1 MLKGHRLDNDKIGYM
16 ARLKYNFTWKKY
28 HFTWKKYHFTWKKY
42 HRWFGLVLSVFMLVF
57 CVSGII
63 LNHREVFS
71 GCEVSRRWLP
81 ASYHIKNFNNG
92 VVKGTVV
99 KNQKTASD
107 STEQS
112 LAVEK
117 NPSIH
122 ANSSESPDSVLAYGC
137 AGVFLTDSRL
147 STWQDFNRGLPASID
162 ERNVRHIVKA
172 KDGSL
177 WCAALRDVYR
187 YDENSHRWKKVELP
201 GNEERIMDV
210 ALGKDSMTVVALTRS
225 YVYKISIFDSC
236 RLQGKPAM
244 AKFHVGP
251 ATVVPPP
258 SEDYEP
264 KTTLFKLVWHLHSGE
279 FFGLPGKLVVDAI
292 ALVLIVL
299 SITGILLF
307 ILPYGIRRVKKLAAK
322 ARMKRLGKQ
331 FAWNMKWHNK
341 IGYVTIVLTLW
352 IAITGMCLRPPL
364 MVPLVLNKLPQAV
377 GEDGNVWQDKL
388 RAIRWDATQGDWLVS
403 TSDGFLRVDEDFSQA
418 PKMLATD
425 ECPKLS
431 PMGVTVFESDG
442 KGGWIVGSFRGIYR
456 WNPVK
461 SAANRTS
468 AVDPLLALSLKD
480 SANHPSSQI
489 LDYFTGKP
497 SVETSMIPI
506 SDNLVCGY
514 SEDFLGGKPL
524 VFDFAK
530 GVEDAKGQ
538 AVDLAKLQENKNLS
552 ANPQNLESNR
562 QHLYDNDESKTS
574 KNEES
579 MSDLIC
585 ETAPMSLWNVAL
597 ELHVGR
603 CYSPFLGPLSD
614 FFVFLSGLLIT
625 LVLLSGYIISRRR
638 RKKAQARL
646 K

>member
-1 MLKGHRLDNDKIGYM
+1 MGIVKIREMMYLCNPKMNVM

-28 HFTWKKYHFTWKKY
+28 H
-42 HRWFGLVLSVFMLVF
+42 RWLGLVLSVFMLVF

-71 GCEVSRRWLP
+71 GCEVSRKWLP

-99 KNQKTASD
+99 KKSAAH
-107 STEQS
+107 S
-112 LAVEK
+112 L
-117 NPSIH
+117 
-122 ANSSESPDSVLAYGC
+122 SSENCDSVLAYGC

-147 STWQDFNRGLPASID
+147 STWQDFNAGLPESID
-162 ERNVRHIVKA
+162 ERNVRHVVKA

-210 ALGKDSMTVVALTRS
+210 ALAKDSMTVVALTRS
-225 YVYKISIFDSC
+225 RVFTIVPFVQYGEIVKI
-236 RLQGKPAM
+236 GKSSSETYRVESKIIPAP
-244 AKFHVGP
+244 KK
-251 ATVVPPP
+251 
-258 SEDYEP
+258 YEP

-307 ILPYGIRRVKKLAAK
+307 ILPYGIRRAKKLAAK

-364 MVPLVLNKLPQAV
+364 MVPLVLSKLPQTV

-388 RAIRWDATQGDWLVS
+388 RAIRWDAVQGDWLVS
-403 TSDGFLRVDEDFSQA
+403 TSEGFLRVDEDFSQA
-418 PKMLATD
+418 PKMLPDD

-431 PMGVTVFESDG
+431 PMGVTVWESDG

-456 WNPVK
+456 WNPV
-461 SAANRTS
+461 NH
-468 AVDPLLALSLKD
+468 SL
-480 SANHPSSQI
+480 NQI

-497 SVETSMIPI
+497 SEETSMIPI
-506 SDNLVCGY
+506 SDNPVCGY

-538 AVDLAKLQENKNLS
+538 AVALC
-552 ANPQNLESNR
+552 
-562 QHLYDNDESKTS
+562 NDEPKTS
-574 KNEES
+574 RNEES

-614 FFVFLSGLLIT
+614 LFVFLSGLLIT
-625 LVLLSGYIISRRR
+625 LVLLSGYIISHRR

-646 K
+646 KLNLML

>member
-1 MLKGHRLDNDKIGYM
+1 M
-16 ARLKYNFTWKKY
+16 ARLKYNFTWKKC
-28 HFTWKKYHFTWKKY
+28 
-42 HRWFGLVLSVFMLVF
+42 HRWLGLVLSVFMLVF

-71 GCEVSRRWLP
+71 GCEVSRKWLP

-99 KNQKTASD
+99 KNSGSLAISEGFSD
-107 STEQS
+107 SI
-112 LAVEK
+112 LV
-117 NPSIH
+117 
-122 ANSSESPDSVLAYGC
+122 YGC
-137 AGVFLTDSRL
+137 AGVFLTDYQL
-147 STWQDFNRGLPASID
+147 STCQDFNAGLPKSID

-187 YDENSHRWKKVELP
+187 YDENARQWKKVELP

-210 ALGKDSMTVVALTRS
+210 ALGKNSIQVVALTRS
-225 YVYKISIFDSC
+225 RIFEITPIASNIDVSESPSSLASSAKGGVSEKSPDIFEKKSGGFSEKVGTFLGKYRVESKII
-236 RLQGKPAM
+236 PAP
-244 AKFHVGP
+244 KK
-251 ATVVPPP
+251 
-258 SEDYEP
+258 YEP

-299 SITGILLF
+299 SITGIIRF
-307 ILPYGIRRVKKLAAK
+307 ILPYGIRRAKKVKSEERRVKNSLAAK
-322 ARMKRLGKQ
+322 NRMKRLGKL

-364 MVPLVLNKLPQAV
+364 MVPLVLSKLPQAV

-388 RAIRWDATQGDWLVS
+388 RAIRWDAVQGDWLVS
-403 TSDGFLRVDEDFSQA
+403 TSEGFLRVDEDFSQA
-418 PKMLATD
+418 PKMLPDD

-431 PMGVTVFESDG
+431 PMGVTVWESDG

-456 WNPVK
+456 WNPV
-461 SAANRTS
+461 
-468 AVDPLLALSLKD
+468 
-480 SANHPSSQI
+480 NHKSQI
-489 LDYFTGKP
+489 LDYFTNEP
-497 SVETSMIPI
+497 CVETSMIPI
-506 SDNLVCGY
+506 SDNLICGY
-514 SEDFLGGKPL
+514 SEDLFDREPM

-538 AVDLAKLQENKNLS
+538 VINIL
-552 ANPQNLESNR
+552 
-562 QHLYDNDESKTS
+562 DEKDA
-574 KNEES
+574 

-614 FFVFLSGLLIT
+614 LFVFLSGLLIT
-625 LVLLSGYIISRRR
+625 LVLLSGYIISHRR

>member
-1 MLKGHRLDNDKIGYM
+1 M

-28 HFTWKKYHFTWKKY
+28 H
-42 HRWFGLVLSVFMLVF
+42 RWLGLVLSVFMLVF

-71 GCEVSRRWLP
+71 GCEVSRKWLP
-81 ASYHIKNFNNG
+81 ASYYIKNFNNG
-92 VVKGTVV
+92 VVKGTVM
-99 KNQKTASD
+99 KKSAAH
-107 STEQS
+107 S
-112 LAVEK
+112 L
-117 NPSIH
+117 
-122 ANSSESPDSVLAYGC
+122 SSENCDSVLAYGC

-147 STWQDFNRGLPASID
+147 STWQDFNAGLPESID
-162 ERNVRHIVKA
+162 ERNVRHVVKA

-210 ALGKDSMTVVALTRS
+210 ALAKDSMTVVALTRS
-225 YVYKISIFDSC
+225 RVFTIVPFVQYGEIVKI
-236 RLQGKPAM
+236 GKSSSETYRVESKIIPAP
-244 AKFHVGP
+244 KK
-251 ATVVPPP
+251 
-258 SEDYEP
+258 YEP

-307 ILPYGIRRVKKLAAK
+307 ILPYGIRRAKKLAAK

-364 MVPLVLNKLPQAV
+364 MVPLVLSKLPQAV

-388 RAIRWDATQGDWLVS
+388 RAIRWDAVQGDWLVS
-403 TSDGFLRVDEDFSQA
+403 TSEGFLRVDEDFSQA
-418 PKMLATD
+418 PKMLPDD

-431 PMGVTVFESDG
+431 PMGVTVWESDG

-456 WNPVK
+456 WNPV
-461 SAANRTS
+461 NH
-468 AVDPLLALSLKD
+468 SL
-480 SANHPSSQI
+480 NQI

-497 SVETSMIPI
+497 SEETSMIPI

-538 AVDLAKLQENKNLS
+538 AVALC
-552 ANPQNLESNR
+552 
-562 QHLYDNDESKTS
+562 NDEPKKSR
-574 KNEES
+574 NEES

-614 FFVFLSGLLIT
+614 LFVFLSGLLIT
-625 LVLLSGYIISRRR
+625 LVFLSGYIISHRR
-638 RKKAQARL
+638 RKKTQARL

>member
-1 MLKGHRLDNDKIGYM
+1 MGIVKIREMMYLCNPKMNVM

-28 HFTWKKYHFTWKKY
+28 H
-42 HRWFGLVLSVFMLVF
+42 RWLGLVLSVFMLVF

-71 GCEVSRRWLP
+71 GCEVSRKWLP

-92 VVKGTVV
+92 VVKGTVA
-99 KNQKTASD
+99 KKSAAH
-107 STEQS
+107 S
-112 LAVEK
+112 L
-117 NPSIH
+117 
-122 ANSSESPDSVLAYGC
+122 SSENCDSVLAYGC

-147 STWQDFNRGLPASID
+147 STWQDFNAGLPESID
-162 ERNVRHIVKA
+162 ERNVRHVVKA

-210 ALGKDSMTVVALTRS
+210 ALAKDSMTVVALTRS
-225 YVYKISIFDSC
+225 RVFTIVPFVQYGEIGKI
-236 RLQGKPAM
+236 GKSSSETYRVESKIIPAP
-244 AKFHVGP
+244 KK
-251 ATVVPPP
+251 
-258 SEDYEP
+258 YEP

-307 ILPYGIRRVKKLAAK
+307 ILPYGIRRAKKLAAK

-364 MVPLVLNKLPQAV
+364 MVPLVLSKLPQTV
-377 GEDGNVWQDKL
+377 GEDGNVWQGKL
-388 RAIRWDATQGDWLVS
+388 RAIRWDAVQGDWLVS
-403 TSDGFLRVDEDFSQA
+403 TSEGFLRVDEDFSQA
-418 PKMLATD
+418 PKMLPDD

-431 PMGVTVFESDG
+431 PMGVTVWESDG

-456 WNPVK
+456 WNPV
-461 SAANRTS
+461 NH
-468 AVDPLLALSLKD
+468 SL
-480 SANHPSSQI
+480 NQI

-497 SVETSMIPI
+497 SEETSMIPI

-538 AVDLAKLQENKNLS
+538 AVALC
-552 ANPQNLESNR
+552 
-562 QHLYDNDESKTS
+562 NDEPKTS
-574 KNEES
+574 RNEES

-614 FFVFLSGLLIT
+614 LFVFLSGLLIT
-625 LVLLSGYIISRRR
+625 LVLLSGYIISHRR

>member
-1 MLKGHRLDNDKIGYM
+1 M

-28 HFTWKKYHFTWKKY
+28 H
-42 HRWFGLVLSVFMLVF
+42 RWLGLVLSVFMLVF

-71 GCEVSRRWLP
+71 GCEVSRKWLP

-99 KNQKTASD
+99 KKSAVH
-107 STEQS
+107 S
-112 LAVEK
+112 L
-117 NPSIH
+117 
-122 ANSSESPDSVLAYGC
+122 SSENCDSVLAYGC

-147 STWQDFNRGLPASID
+147 STWQDFNAGLPESID
-162 ERNVRHIVKA
+162 ERNVRHVVKA

-210 ALGKDSMTVVALTRS
+210 ALAKDSMTVVALTRS
-225 YVYKISIFDSC
+225 RVFTIVPFVQYGEIVKI
-236 RLQGKPAM
+236 GKSSSETYRVESKIIPAP
-244 AKFHVGP
+244 KK
-251 ATVVPPP
+251 
-258 SEDYEP
+258 YEP

-307 ILPYGIRRVKKLAAK
+307 ILPYGIRRAKKLAAK

-364 MVPLVLNKLPQAV
+364 MVPLVLSKLPQAV

-388 RAIRWDATQGDWLVS
+388 RAIRWDAVQGDWLVS
-403 TSDGFLRVDEDFSQA
+403 TSEGFLRVDEDFSQA
-418 PKMLATD
+418 PKMLPDD

-431 PMGVTVFESDG
+431 PMGVTVWESDG

-456 WNPVK
+456 WNPV
-461 SAANRTS
+461 NH
-468 AVDPLLALSLKD
+468 SL
-480 SANHPSSQI
+480 NQI

-497 SVETSMIPI
+497 SEETSMIPI

-538 AVDLAKLQENKNLS
+538 AVALC
-552 ANPQNLESNR
+552 
-562 QHLYDNDESKTS
+562 NDEPKKSR
-574 KNEES
+574 NEES

-614 FFVFLSGLLIT
+614 LFVFLSGLLIT
-625 LVLLSGYIISRRR
+625 LVLLSGYIISHRR
-638 RKKAQARL
+638 RKKAQTRL

>member
-1 MLKGHRLDNDKIGYM
+1 MMYLCNPKMNVM

-28 HFTWKKYHFTWKKY
+28 H
-42 HRWFGLVLSVFMLVF
+42 RWLGLVLSVFMLVF

-71 GCEVSRRWLP
+71 GCEVSRKWLP
-81 ASYHIKNFNNG
+81 ASYYIKNFNNG

-99 KNQKTASD
+99 KKSAAH
-107 STEQS
+107 S
-112 LAVEK
+112 L
-117 NPSIH
+117 
-122 ANSSESPDSVLAYGC
+122 SSENCDSVLAYGC

-147 STWQDFNRGLPASID
+147 STWQDFNAGLPESID
-162 ERNVRHIVKA
+162 ERNVRHVVKA
-172 KDGSL
+172 KNGSL

-210 ALGKDSMTVVALTRS
+210 ALAKDSMTVVALTRS
-225 YVYKISIFDSC
+225 RVFTIVPFVQYGEIVKI
-236 RLQGKPAM
+236 GKSSSETYRVESKIIPAP
-244 AKFHVGP
+244 KK
-251 ATVVPPP
+251 
-258 SEDYEP
+258 YEP

-307 ILPYGIRRVKKLAAK
+307 ILPYGIRRAKKLAAK

-352 IAITGMCLRPPL
+352 IAITSMCLRPPL
-364 MVPLVLNKLPQAV
+364 MVPLVLSKLPQAV

-388 RAIRWDATQGDWLVS
+388 RAIRWDAVQGDWLVS
-403 TSDGFLRVDEDFSQA
+403 TSEGFLRVDEDFSQA
-418 PKMLATD
+418 PKMLPDD

-431 PMGVTVFESDG
+431 PMGVTVWESDG

-456 WNPVK
+456 WNPV
-461 SAANRTS
+461 NH
-468 AVDPLLALSLKD
+468 SL
-480 SANHPSSQI
+480 NQI

-497 SVETSMIPI
+497 SEETSMIPI

-538 AVDLAKLQENKNLS
+538 AVALC
-552 ANPQNLESNR
+552 
-562 QHLYDNDESKTS
+562 NDEPKKSR
-574 KNEES
+574 NEES

-614 FFVFLSGLLIT
+614 LFVFLSGLLIT
-625 LVLLSGYIISRRR
+625 LVFLSGYIISHRR

>member
-1 MLKGHRLDNDKIGYM
+1 MGIVKIREMMYLCNPKMNVM

-28 HFTWKKYHFTWKKY
+28 H
-42 HRWFGLVLSVFMLVF
+42 RWLGLVLSVFMLVF

-71 GCEVSRRWLP
+71 GCEVSRKWLP
-81 ASYHIKNFNNG
+81 ASYHVKNFNNG

-117 NPSIH
+117 NPSVH
-122 ANSSESPDSVLAYGC
+122 ANSSESPDSVLVYGC

-147 STWQDFNRGLPASID
+147 STWQDFNAGLPESID
-162 ERNVRHIVKA
+162 ERNVRHVVKA

-210 ALGKDSMTVVALTRS
+210 ALAKDSMTVVALTRS
-225 YVYKISIFDSC
+225 RVFTIVPFVQYGEIVKI
-236 RLQGKPAM
+236 GKSSSETYRVESKIIPAP
-244 AKFHVGP
+244 KK
-251 ATVVPPP
+251 
-258 SEDYEP
+258 YEP

-307 ILPYGIRRVKKLAAK
+307 ILPYGIRRAKKLAAK

-364 MVPLVLNKLPQAV
+364 MVPLVLSKLPQAV
-377 GEDGNVWQDKL
+377 GEGGNVWQDKL
-388 RAIRWDATQGDWLVS
+388 RAIRWDAVQGDWLVS
-403 TSDGFLRVDEDFSQA
+403 TSEGFLRVDEDFSQA
-418 PKMLATD
+418 PKMLPDD

-431 PMGVTVFESDG
+431 PMGVTVWESDG

-456 WNPVK
+456 WNPV
-461 SAANRTS
+461 NH
-468 AVDPLLALSLKD
+468 SL
-480 SANHPSSQI
+480 NQI

-497 SVETSMIPI
+497 SEETSMIPI

-538 AVDLAKLQENKNLS
+538 AVALC
-552 ANPQNLESNR
+552 
-562 QHLYDNDESKTS
+562 NDEPKKSR
-574 KNEES
+574 NEES

-614 FFVFLSGLLIT
+614 LFVFLSGLLIT
-625 LVLLSGYIISRRR
+625 LVLLSGYIISHRR

-646 K
+646 R

>member
-1 MLKGHRLDNDKIGYM
+1 MGIVKIREMMYLCNPKMNVM
-16 ARLKYNFTWKKY
+16 ARLKYN
-28 HFTWKKYHFTWKKY
+28 FTWKKY

-71 GCEVSRRWLP
+71 GCEVSRKWLP

-99 KNQKTASD
+99 KKSAAH
-107 STEQS
+107 S
-112 LAVEK
+112 L
-117 NPSIH
+117 
-122 ANSSESPDSVLAYGC
+122 SSENCDSVLAYGC

-147 STWQDFNRGLPASID
+147 STWQDFNAGLPESID
-162 ERNVRHIVKA
+162 ERNVRHVVKA

-177 WCAALRDVYR
+177 WCAALPDVYR

-210 ALGKDSMTVVALTRS
+210 ALAKDSMTVVALTRS
-225 YVYKISIFDSC
+225 RVFTIVPFVQYGEIVKI
-236 RLQGKPAM
+236 GKSSSETYRVESKIIPAP
-244 AKFHVGP
+244 KK
-251 ATVVPPP
+251 
-258 SEDYEP
+258 YEP

-307 ILPYGIRRVKKLAAK
+307 ILPYGIRRAKKLAAK

-364 MVPLVLNKLPQAV
+364 MVPLVLSKLPQAV

-388 RAIRWDATQGDWLVS
+388 RAIRWDAVQGDWLVS
-403 TSDGFLRVDEDFSQA
+403 TSEGFLRVDEDFSQA
-418 PKMLATD
+418 PKMLPDD

-431 PMGVTVFESDG
+431 PMGVTVWESDG

-456 WNPVK
+456 WKPV
-461 SAANRTS
+461 NH
-468 AVDPLLALSLKD
+468 SL
-480 SANHPSSQI
+480 NQI

-497 SVETSMIPI
+497 SEETSMIPI

-538 AVDLAKLQENKNLS
+538 AVALC
-552 ANPQNLESNR
+552 
-562 QHLYDNDESKTS
+562 NDEPKTS
-574 KNEES
+574 RNEES

-614 FFVFLSGLLIT
+614 LFVFLSGLLIT
-625 LVLLSGYIISRRR
+625 LVLLSGYIISHRR

>member
-1 MLKGHRLDNDKIGYM
+1 M
-16 ARLKYNFTWKKY
+16 ARLKYY
-28 HFTWKKYHFTWKKY
+28 FTWKKY
-42 HRWFGLVLSVFMLVF
+42 HRWLGLVLSVFMLVF

-71 GCEVSRRWLP
+71 GCEVSRKWLP

-99 KNQKTASD
+99 KKSAAH
-107 STEQS
+107 S
-112 LAVEK
+112 L
-117 NPSIH
+117 
-122 ANSSESPDSVLAYGC
+122 SSENCDSVLAYGC

-147 STWQDFNRGLPASID
+147 STWQDFNAGLPESID
-162 ERNVRHIVKA
+162 ERNVRHLVQA
-172 KDGSL
+172 RDGSL

-187 YDENSHRWKKVELP
+187 YDENARQWKKVELP

-210 ALGKDSMTVVALTRS
+210 ALGKNSIQVVALTRS
-225 YVYKISIFDSC
+225 RIFEITPIASNIDVSESPSSLVSSAKGGVSEKSPDIFEKKSGGFSEKVGTLLGKYRVEAKII
-236 RLQGKPAM
+236 PAP
-244 AKFHVGP
+244 KN
-251 ATVVPPP
+251 
-258 SEDYEP
+258 YEP

-299 SITGILLF
+299 SITGIIRF
-307 ILPYGIRRVKKLAAK
+307 ILPYGIRRAKKVKSEERRVKNSLAAK
-322 ARMKRLGKQ
+322 NRMKRLGKL

-364 MVPLVLNKLPQAV
+364 MVPLVLSKLPQAV

-388 RAIRWDATQGDWLVS
+388 RAICWDAVQDDWLVS
-403 TSDGFLRVDEDFSQA
+403 TSEGFLRVDEDFSQA
-418 PKMLATD
+418 PKMLPDD

-431 PMGVTVFESDG
+431 PMGVTVWESDG

-456 WNPVK
+456 WNPV
-461 SAANRTS
+461 NH
-468 AVDPLLALSLKD
+468 SL
-480 SANHPSSQI
+480 NQI

-497 SVETSMIPI
+497 SEETSMIPI

-538 AVDLAKLQENKNLS
+538 AVALC
-552 ANPQNLESNR
+552 
-562 QHLYDNDESKTS
+562 NDEPKTS
-574 KNEES
+574 RNEES

-614 FFVFLSGLLIT
+614 LFVFLSGLLIT
-625 LVLLSGYIISRRR
+625 LVLLSGYIISHRR

>member
-1 MLKGHRLDNDKIGYM
+1 M
-16 ARLKYNFTWKKY
+16 ARLKYNFTWKKC
-28 HFTWKKYHFTWKKY
+28 

-63 LNHREVFS
+63 LNHREAFS
-71 GCEVSRRWLP
+71 GSEVSRKWLP

-117 NPSIH
+117 NPSVH
-122 ANSSESPDSVLAYGC
+122 ANSSESPDSVLVYGC
-137 AGVFLTDSRL
+137 AGVFLTDSQL

-162 ERNVRHIVKA
+162 ERNVRHVVKA

-210 ALGKDSMTVVALTRS
+210 ALGKDSMVVVALTRS
-225 YVYKISIFDSC
+225 RVFTIVPFVQYGEIVKI
-236 RLQGKPAM
+236 GKSSSETYRVESKIIPAP
-244 AKFHVGP
+244 KK
-251 ATVVPPP
+251 
-258 SEDYEP
+258 YEP

-299 SITGILLF
+299 SITGIILF
-307 ILPYGIRRVKKLAAK
+307 ILPYGIRRAKKLAAK

-331 FAWNMKWHNK
+331 FAWNMKWHDK

-364 MVPLVLNKLPQAV
+364 MVPLVLSKLPQAV

-388 RAIRWDATQGDWLVS
+388 RAIRWDAVQGDWLVS
-403 TSDGFLRVDEDFSQA
+403 TSEGFLRVDEAFSQA
-418 PKMLATD
+418 PKMLLDD

-431 PMGVTVFESDG
+431 PMGVTVWESDG

-456 WNPVK
+456 WKPV
-461 SAANRTS
+461 
-468 AVDPLLALSLKD
+468 
-480 SANHPSSQI
+480 NHSSNQI

-497 SVETSMIPI
+497 SEETSMIPI

-538 AVDLAKLQENKNLS
+538 AVALC
-552 ANPQNLESNR
+552 
-562 QHLYDNDESKTS
+562 NDEPKKSR
-574 KNEES
+574 NEES

-614 FFVFLSGLLIT
+614 LFVFLSGLLIT
-625 LVLLSGYIISRRR
+625 LVLLSGYIISHRR

>member
-1 MLKGHRLDNDKIGYM
+1 MGIVKIREMMYLCNPKMNVM

-28 HFTWKKYHFTWKKY
+28 H
-42 HRWFGLVLSVFMLVF
+42 RWLGLVLSVFMLVF

-71 GCEVSRRWLP
+71 GCEMSRKWLP
-81 ASYHIKNFNNG
+81 ASYYIKNFNNG

-99 KNQKTASD
+99 KKSAAH
-107 STEQS
+107 S
-112 LAVEK
+112 L
-117 NPSIH
+117 
-122 ANSSESPDSVLAYGC
+122 SSENCDSVLAYGC
-137 AGVFLTDSRL
+137 AGIFLTDSRL
-147 STWQDFNRGLPASID
+147 STWQDFNAGLPESID
-162 ERNVRHIVKA
+162 ERNVRHVVKA

-210 ALGKDSMTVVALTRS
+210 ALAKDSMTVVALTRS
-225 YVYKISIFDSC
+225 RVFTIVPFVQYGEIVKI
-236 RLQGKPAM
+236 GKSSSETYRVESKIIPAP
-244 AKFHVGP
+244 KK
-251 ATVVPPP
+251 
-258 SEDYEP
+258 YEP

-299 SITGILLF
+299 SITGFLLF
-307 ILPYGIRRVKKLAAK
+307 ILPYGIRRAKKLAAK

-364 MVPLVLNKLPQAV
+364 MVPLVLSKLPQAV

-388 RAIRWDATQGDWLVS
+388 RAIRWDAVQGDWLVS
-403 TSDGFLRVDEDFSQA
+403 TSEGFLRVDEDFSQA
-418 PKMLATD
+418 PKMLPDD

-431 PMGVTVFESDG
+431 PMGVTVWESDG

-456 WNPVK
+456 WNPV
-461 SAANRTS
+461 NH
-468 AVDPLLALSLKD
+468 SL
-480 SANHPSSQI
+480 NQI

-497 SVETSMIPI
+497 SEETSMIPI

-538 AVDLAKLQENKNLS
+538 AVALC
-552 ANPQNLESNR
+552 
-562 QHLYDNDESKTS
+562 NDEPKKSR
-574 KNEES
+574 NEES

-614 FFVFLSGLLIT
+614 LFVFLSGLLIT
-625 LVLLSGYIISRRR
+625 LVLLSGYIISHRR

>member
-1 MLKGHRLDNDKIGYM
+1 MGIVKIREMMYLCSPKMNVM
-16 ARLKYNFTWKKY
+16 ARLKYN
-28 HFTWKKYHFTWKKY
+28 FTWKKY

-71 GCEVSRRWLP
+71 GCEVSRKWLP

-99 KNQKTASD
+99 KKSAAH
-107 STEQS
+107 S
-112 LAVEK
+112 L
-117 NPSIH
+117 
-122 ANSSESPDSVLAYGC
+122 SSENCDSVLAYGC

-147 STWQDFNRGLPASID
+147 STWQDFNAGLPESID
-162 ERNVRHIVKA
+162 ERNVRHVVKA

-210 ALGKDSMTVVALTRS
+210 ALAKDSMTVVALTRS
-225 YVYKISIFDSC
+225 RLFTIVPFVQYGEIVKI
-236 RLQGKPAM
+236 GKSSSETYRVESKIIPAP
-244 AKFHVGP
+244 KK
-251 ATVVPPP
+251 
-258 SEDYEP
+258 YEP

-307 ILPYGIRRVKKLAAK
+307 ILPYGIRRAKKLAAK

-364 MVPLVLNKLPQAV
+364 MVPLVLSKLPQAV

-388 RAIRWDATQGDWLVS
+388 RAIRWDAVQGDWLVS
-403 TSDGFLRVDEDFSQA
+403 TSEGFLRVDEDFSQA
-418 PKMLATD
+418 PKMLPDD

-431 PMGVTVFESDG
+431 PMGVTVWESDG

-456 WNPVK
+456 WNPV
-461 SAANRTS
+461 
-468 AVDPLLALSLKD
+468 
-480 SANHPSSQI
+480 NHKSQI
-489 LDYFTGKP
+489 LDYFTNEP
-497 SVETSMIPI
+497 CVETSMIPI
-506 SDNLVCGY
+506 SDNLICGY
-514 SEDFLGGKPL
+514 SEDLFDREPM

-538 AVDLAKLQENKNLS
+538 VINIL
-552 ANPQNLESNR
+552 
-562 QHLYDNDESKTS
+562 DEKDA
-574 KNEES
+574 

-614 FFVFLSGLLIT
+614 LFVFLSGLLIT
-625 LVLLSGYIISRRR
+625 LVLLSGYIISHRR

>member
-1 MLKGHRLDNDKIGYM
+1 MMYLCNPKMNVM

-28 HFTWKKYHFTWKKY
+28 H
-42 HRWFGLVLSVFMLVF
+42 RWLGLVLSVFMLVF

-71 GCEVSRRWLP
+71 GCEVSRKWLP
-81 ASYHIKNFNNG
+81 ASYYIKNFNNG

-99 KNQKTASD
+99 KKSAAH
-107 STEQS
+107 S
-112 LAVEK
+112 L
-117 NPSIH
+117 
-122 ANSSESPDSVLAYGC
+122 SSENCDSVLAYGC

-147 STWQDFNRGLPASID
+147 STWQDFNAGLPESID
-162 ERNVRHIVKA
+162 ERNVRHVVKA

-187 YDENSHRWKKVELP
+187 YDENSHRWKKVEMP

-210 ALGKDSMTVVALTRS
+210 ALAKDSMTVVALTRS
-225 YVYKISIFDSC
+225 RVFTIVPFVQYGEIVKI
-236 RLQGKPAM
+236 GKSSSETYRVESKIIPAP
-244 AKFHVGP
+244 KK
-251 ATVVPPP
+251 
-258 SEDYEP
+258 YEP

-307 ILPYGIRRVKKLAAK
+307 ILPYGIRRAKKLAAK

-364 MVPLVLNKLPQAV
+364 MVPLVLSKLPQAV

-388 RAIRWDATQGDWLVS
+388 RAIRWDAVQGDWLVS
-403 TSDGFLRVDEDFSQA
+403 TSEGFLRVDEDFSQA
-418 PKMLATD
+418 PKMLPDD

-431 PMGVTVFESDG
+431 PMGVTVWESDG

-456 WNPVK
+456 WNPV
-461 SAANRTS
+461 NH
-468 AVDPLLALSLKD
+468 SL
-480 SANHPSSQI
+480 NQI

-497 SVETSMIPI
+497 SEETSMIPI

-538 AVDLAKLQENKNLS
+538 AVALC
-552 ANPQNLESNR
+552 
-562 QHLYDNDESKTS
+562 NDEPKTS
-574 KNEES
+574 RNEES

-614 FFVFLSGLLIT
+614 LFVFLSGLLIT
-625 LVLLSGYIISRRR
+625 LVFLSGYIISHRR

>member
-1 MLKGHRLDNDKIGYM
+1 MGIVKIREMMYLCNPKMNVM

-28 HFTWKKYHFTWKKY
+28 H
-42 HRWFGLVLSVFMLVF
+42 RWLGLVLSVFMLVF

-63 LNHREVFS
+63 LNHREAFS
-71 GCEVSRRWLP
+71 GCEVSRKWLP

-99 KNQKTASD
+99 KKSAAH
-107 STEQS
+107 S
-112 LAVEK
+112 L
-117 NPSIH
+117 
-122 ANSSESPDSVLAYGC
+122 SSENCDSVLAYGC

-147 STWQDFNRGLPASID
+147 STWQNFNAGLPESID
-162 ERNVRHIVKA
+162 ERNVRHVVKA

-201 GNEERIMDV
+201 GNEKRIMDV
-210 ALGKDSMTVVALTRS
+210 ALAKDSMTVVALTRS
-225 YVYKISIFDSC
+225 RLFTIVPFVQYGEIVKI
-236 RLQGKPAM
+236 GKSSSETYRVESKIIPAP
-244 AKFHVGP
+244 KK
-251 ATVVPPP
+251 
-258 SEDYEP
+258 YEP

-307 ILPYGIRRVKKLAAK
+307 ILPYGIRRAKKLAAK

-364 MVPLVLNKLPQAV
+364 MVPLVLSKLPQAV

-388 RAIRWDATQGDWLVS
+388 RAIRWDAVQGDWLVS
-403 TSDGFLRVDEDFSQA
+403 TSEGFLRVDEDFSQA
-418 PKMLATD
+418 PKMLPDD

-431 PMGVTVFESDG
+431 PMGVTVWESDG

-456 WNPVK
+456 WNPV
-461 SAANRTS
+461 NH
-468 AVDPLLALSLKD
+468 SL
-480 SANHPSSQI
+480 NQI

-497 SVETSMIPI
+497 SEETSMIPI

-538 AVDLAKLQENKNLS
+538 AVALC
-552 ANPQNLESNR
+552 
-562 QHLYDNDESKTS
+562 NDEPKKSR
-574 KNEES
+574 NEES

-614 FFVFLSGLLIT
+614 LFVFLSGLLIT
-625 LVLLSGYIISRRR
+625 LVLLSGYIISHRR

>member
-1 MLKGHRLDNDKIGYM
+1 MGIVKIREMMYLCNPKMNVM

-28 HFTWKKYHFTWKKY
+28 H
-42 HRWFGLVLSVFMLVF
+42 RWLGLVLSVFMLVF

-71 GCEVSRRWLP
+71 GCEVSRKWLP

-99 KNQKTASD
+99 KKSAAH
-107 STEQS
+107 S
-112 LAVEK
+112 L
-117 NPSIH
+117 
-122 ANSSESPDSVLAYGC
+122 SSENCDSVLAYGC

-147 STWQDFNRGLPASID
+147 STWQDFNAGLPESID
-162 ERNVRHIVKA
+162 ERNVRHVVKA

-210 ALGKDSMTVVALTRS
+210 ALAKDGMTVVALTRS
-225 YVYKISIFDSC
+225 RVFTIVPFVQYGEIVKI
-236 RLQGKPAM
+236 GKSSSETYRVESRIIPAP
-244 AKFHVGP
+244 KK
-251 ATVVPPP
+251 
-258 SEDYEP
+258 YEP

-307 ILPYGIRRVKKLAAK
+307 ILPYGIRRAKKLAAK

-364 MVPLVLNKLPQAV
+364 MVPLVLSKLPQAV

-388 RAIRWDATQGDWLVS
+388 RAIRWDAVQGDWLVS
-403 TSDGFLRVDEDFSQA
+403 TSEGFLRVDEDFSQA
-418 PKMLATD
+418 PKMLPDD

-431 PMGVTVFESDG
+431 PMGVTVWESDG

-456 WNPVK
+456 WNPV
-461 SAANRTS
+461 NH
-468 AVDPLLALSLKD
+468 SL
-480 SANHPSSQI
+480 NQI

-497 SVETSMIPI
+497 SEETSMIPI

-538 AVDLAKLQENKNLS
+538 AVALC
-552 ANPQNLESNR
+552 
-562 QHLYDNDESKTS
+562 NDEPKTS
-574 KNEES
+574 RNEES

-614 FFVFLSGLLIT
+614 LFVFLSGLLIT
-625 LVLLSGYIISRRR
+625 LVLLSGYIISHRR

>member
-1 MLKGHRLDNDKIGYM
+1 M

-28 HFTWKKYHFTWKKY
+28 H
-42 HRWFGLVLSVFMLVF
+42 RWLGLVLSVFMLVF

-71 GCEVSRRWLP
+71 GCEVSRKWLP
-81 ASYHIKNFNNG
+81 ASYYIKNFNNG

-99 KNQKTASD
+99 KKSAAH
-107 STEQS
+107 S
-112 LAVEK
+112 L
-117 NPSIH
+117 
-122 ANSSESPDSVLAYGC
+122 SSENCDSVLAYGC

-147 STWQDFNRGLPASID
+147 STWQDFNAGLPESID
-162 ERNVRHIVKA
+162 ERNVRHVVKA
-172 KDGSL
+172 KNGSL

-210 ALGKDSMTVVALTRS
+210 ALAKDSMTVVALTRS
-225 YVYKISIFDSC
+225 RVFTIVPFVQYGEIVKI
-236 RLQGKPAM
+236 GKSSSETYRVESKIIPAP
-244 AKFHVGP
+244 KK
-251 ATVVPPP
+251 
-258 SEDYEP
+258 YEP

-307 ILPYGIRRVKKLAAK
+307 ILPYGIRRAKKLAAK

-364 MVPLVLNKLPQAV
+364 MVPLVLSKLPQTV

-388 RAIRWDATQGDWLVS
+388 RAIRWDAVQGDWLVS
-403 TSDGFLRVDEDFSQA
+403 TSEGFLRVDEDFSQA
-418 PKMLATD
+418 PKMLPDD

-431 PMGVTVFESDG
+431 PMGVTVWESDG

-456 WNPVK
+456 WNPV
-461 SAANRTS
+461 NH
-468 AVDPLLALSLKD
+468 SL
-480 SANHPSSQI
+480 NQI

-497 SVETSMIPI
+497 SEETSMIPI

-538 AVDLAKLQENKNLS
+538 AVALC
-552 ANPQNLESNR
+552 
-562 QHLYDNDESKTS
+562 NDEPKTS
-574 KNEES
+574 RNEES

-614 FFVFLSGLLIT
+614 LFVFLSGLLIT
-625 LVLLSGYIISRRR
+625 LVLLSGYIISHRR

>member
-1 MLKGHRLDNDKIGYM
+1 M
-16 ARLKYNFTWKKY
+16 ARLKYN
-28 HFTWKKYHFTWKKY
+28 FTWKKY

-63 LNHREVFS
+63 LNHREAFS
-71 GCEVSRRWLP
+71 GCEVSRKWLP

-99 KNQKTASD
+99 KKSGSLAISEGFSD
-107 STEQS
+107 SI
-112 LAVEK
+112 LV
-117 NPSIH
+117 
-122 ANSSESPDSVLAYGC
+122 YGC
-137 AGVFLTDSRL
+137 AGVFLTDYQL
-147 STWQDFNRGLPASID
+147 STWQDFNAGLPKSID
-162 ERNVRHIVKA
+162 ERNVRHLVQA
-172 KDGSL
+172 RDGSL

-187 YDENSHRWKKVELP
+187 YDENSQGWKKVELP

-210 ALGKDSMTVVALTRS
+210 ALGKDSMVVVALTRS
-225 YVYKISIFDSC
+225 RVFTMIPFVQYGEIGKI
-236 RLQGKPAM
+236 GKSSSETYRVESKIIPAP
-244 AKFHVGP
+244 KK
-251 ATVVPPP
+251 
-258 SEDYEP
+258 YES

-299 SITGILLF
+299 SITGILLL
-307 ILPYGIRRVKKLAAK
+307 ILPYGIRRAKKLAAK

-364 MVPLVLNKLPQAV
+364 MVPLVLSKLPQAV

-388 RAIRWDATQGDWLVS
+388 RAIRWDAVQGDWLVS
-403 TSDGFLRVDEDFSQA
+403 TSEGFLRVDEDFSQA
-418 PKMLATD
+418 PKMLPDD

-431 PMGVTVFESDG
+431 PMGVTVWESDG

-456 WNPVK
+456 WNPV
-461 SAANRTS
+461 NH
-468 AVDPLLALSLKD
+468 SL
-480 SANHPSSQI
+480 NQI

-497 SVETSMIPI
+497 SEETSMIPI

-530 GVEDAKGQ
+530 GVKDAKGQ
-538 AVDLAKLQENKNLS
+538 AVALC
-552 ANPQNLESNR
+552 
-562 QHLYDNDESKTS
+562 NDEPKTS
-574 KNEES
+574 RNEES

-614 FFVFLSGLLIT
+614 LFVFLSGLLIT
-625 LVLLSGYIISRRR
+625 LVLLSGYIISHRR
-638 RKKAQARL
+638 RKKAQVRL

>member
-1 MLKGHRLDNDKIGYM
+1 M
-16 ARLKYNFTWKKY
+16 ARLKYN
-28 HFTWKKYHFTWKKY
+28 FTWKKY
-42 HRWFGLVLSVFMLVF
+42 HRWFGLVLSVFMSVF

-63 LNHREVFS
+63 LNHREAFS
-71 GCEVSRRWLP
+71 GCEVSRKWLP

-99 KNQKTASD
+99 KNSGSLAISEGFSD
-107 STEQS
+107 SI
-112 LAVEK
+112 LV
-117 NPSIH
+117 
-122 ANSSESPDSVLAYGC
+122 YGC
-137 AGVFLTDSRL
+137 AGVFLTDYQL
-147 STWQDFNRGLPASID
+147 STWQDFNAGLPKSID
-162 ERNVRHIVKA
+162 ERNVRHLVQA
-172 KDGSL
+172 RDGSL

-187 YDENSHRWKKVELP
+187 YDENAQQWKKVELP

-210 ALGKDSMTVVALTRS
+210 ALAKDSMTVVALTRS
-225 YVYKISIFDSC
+225 RVFTIVPFVQYGEIVKI
-236 RLQGKPAM
+236 GKSSSETYRVESRIIPAP
-244 AKFHVGP
+244 KK
-251 ATVVPPP
+251 
-258 SEDYEP
+258 YEP

-307 ILPYGIRRVKKLAAK
+307 ILPYGIRRAKKLAAK

-364 MVPLVLNKLPQAV
+364 MVPLVLSKLPQAV

-388 RAIRWDATQGDWLVS
+388 RAIRWDAVQGDWLVS
-403 TSDGFLRVDEDFSQA
+403 TSEGFLRVDEDFSQA
-418 PKMLATD
+418 PKMLPDD

-431 PMGVTVFESDG
+431 PMGVTVWESDG

-456 WNPVK
+456 WNPV
-461 SAANRTS
+461 NH
-468 AVDPLLALSLKD
+468 SL
-480 SANHPSSQI
+480 NQI

-497 SVETSMIPI
+497 SEETSMIPI

-538 AVDLAKLQENKNLS
+538 AVALC
-552 ANPQNLESNR
+552 
-562 QHLYDNDESKTS
+562 NDEPKTS
-574 KNEES
+574 RNEES

-603 CYSPFLGPLSD
+603 CYSPFLGPLSNL
-614 FFVFLSGLLIT
+614 FVFLSGLLIT
-625 LVLLSGYIISRRR
+625 LVLLSGYIISHRR

>member
-1 MLKGHRLDNDKIGYM
+1 MGIVKIREMMYLCNPKMNVM

-28 HFTWKKYHFTWKKY
+28 H
-42 HRWFGLVLSVFMLVF
+42 RWLGLVLSVFMLVF

-71 GCEVSRRWLP
+71 GCEVSRKWLP

-99 KNQKTASD
+99 KKSAAH
-107 STEQS
+107 S
-112 LAVEK
+112 L
-117 NPSIH
+117 
-122 ANSSESPDSVLAYGC
+122 SSENCDSVLAYGC

-147 STWQDFNRGLPASID
+147 STWQDFNAGLPESID
-162 ERNVRHIVKA
+162 ERNVRHVVKA

-210 ALGKDSMTVVALTRS
+210 ALAKDSMTVVALTRS
-225 YVYKISIFDSC
+225 RVFTIVPFVQYGEIVKI
-236 RLQGKPAM
+236 GKSSSETYRVESRIIPAP
-244 AKFHVGP
+244 KK
-251 ATVVPPP
+251 
-258 SEDYEP
+258 YEP

-307 ILPYGIRRVKKLAAK
+307 ILPYGIRRAKKLAAK
-322 ARMKRLGKQ
+322 ARMKRLGKL

-364 MVPLVLNKLPQAV
+364 MVPLVLSKLPQAV

-388 RAIRWDATQGDWLVS
+388 RAIRWDAVQGDWLVS
-403 TSDGFLRVDEDFSQA
+403 TSEGFLRVDEDFSQA
-418 PKMLATD
+418 PKMLPDD

-431 PMGVTVFESDG
+431 PMGVTVWESDG

-456 WNPVK
+456 WKPV
-461 SAANRTS
+461 NH
-468 AVDPLLALSLKD
+468 SL
-480 SANHPSSQI
+480 NQI

-497 SVETSMIPI
+497 SEETSMIPI

-538 AVDLAKLQENKNLS
+538 AVALC
-552 ANPQNLESNR
+552 
-562 QHLYDNDESKTS
+562 NDEPKKSR
-574 KNEES
+574 NEES

-614 FFVFLSGLLIT
+614 LFVFLSGLLIT
-625 LVLLSGYIISRRR
+625 LVLLSGYIISHRR

>member
-1 MLKGHRLDNDKIGYM
+1 MGIVKIREMMYLCNPKMNVM

-28 HFTWKKYHFTWKKY
+28 H
-42 HRWFGLVLSVFMLVF
+42 RWLGLVLSVFMLVF

-71 GCEVSRRWLP
+71 GCEVSRKWLP
-81 ASYHIKNFNNG
+81 ASYHIKNFNNE

-99 KNQKTASD
+99 KKSAAH
-107 STEQS
+107 S
-112 LAVEK
+112 L
-117 NPSIH
+117 
-122 ANSSESPDSVLAYGC
+122 SSENCDSVLAYGC

-147 STWQDFNRGLPASID
+147 STWQDFNAGLPESID
-162 ERNVRHIVKA
+162 ERNVRHVVKA

-210 ALGKDSMTVVALTRS
+210 ALAKDSMTVVALTRS
-225 YVYKISIFDSC
+225 RVFTIVPFVQYGEIGKI
-236 RLQGKPAM
+236 GKSSSETYRVEAKIIPAP
-244 AKFHVGP
+244 KN
-251 ATVVPPP
+251 
-258 SEDYEP
+258 YEP

-307 ILPYGIRRVKKLAAK
+307 ILPYGIRRAKKLAAK

-331 FAWNMKWHNK
+331 LAWNMKWHNK

-364 MVPLVLNKLPQAV
+364 MVPLVLSKLPQAV

-388 RAIRWDATQGDWLVS
+388 RAIRWDAVQGDWLVS
-403 TSDGFLRVDEDFSQA
+403 TSEGFLRVDEDFSQA
-418 PKMLATD
+418 PKMLPDD

-431 PMGVTVFESDG
+431 PMGVTVWESDG

-456 WNPVK
+456 WNPV
-461 SAANRTS
+461 NH
-468 AVDPLLALSLKD
+468 SL
-480 SANHPSSQI
+480 NQI

-497 SVETSMIPI
+497 SEETSMIPI

-538 AVDLAKLQENKNLS
+538 AVALC
-552 ANPQNLESNR
+552 
-562 QHLYDNDESKTS
+562 NDEPKTS
-574 KNEES
+574 RNEES

-614 FFVFLSGLLIT
+614 LFVFLSGLLIT
-625 LVLLSGYIISRRR
+625 LVLLSGYIISHRR

>member
-1 MLKGHRLDNDKIGYM
+1 M

-28 HFTWKKYHFTWKKY
+28 H
-42 HRWFGLVLSVFMLVF
+42 RWLGLVLSVFMLVF

-71 GCEVSRRWLP
+71 GCEVSRKWLP
-81 ASYHIKNFNNG
+81 ASYYIKNFNNG

-99 KNQKTASD
+99 KKSAAH
-107 STEQS
+107 S
-112 LAVEK
+112 L
-117 NPSIH
+117 
-122 ANSSESPDSVLAYGC
+122 SSENCDSVLVYGC

-147 STWQDFNRGLPASID
+147 STWQDFNAGLPESID
-162 ERNVRHIVKA
+162 ERNVRHVVKA

-187 YDENSHRWKKVELP
+187 YDENSHRWKKVELS

-210 ALGKDSMTVVALTRS
+210 ALAKDSMTVVALTRS
-225 YVYKISIFDSC
+225 RVFTIVPFVQYGEIVKI
-236 RLQGKPAM
+236 GKSSSETYRVESKIIPAP
-244 AKFHVGP
+244 KK
-251 ATVVPPP
+251 
-258 SEDYEP
+258 YEP

-307 ILPYGIRRVKKLAAK
+307 ILPYGIRRAKKLAAK

-364 MVPLVLNKLPQAV
+364 MVPLVLSKLPQAV

-388 RAIRWDATQGDWLVS
+388 RAIRWDAVQGDWLVS
-403 TSDGFLRVDEDFSQA
+403 TSEGFLRVDEDFSQA
-418 PKMLATD
+418 PKMLPDD

-431 PMGVTVFESDG
+431 PMGVTVWESDG

-456 WNPVK
+456 WNPV
-461 SAANRTS
+461 NH
-468 AVDPLLALSLKD
+468 SL
-480 SANHPSSQI
+480 NQI

-497 SVETSMIPI
+497 SEETSMIPI

-538 AVDLAKLQENKNLS
+538 AVALC
-552 ANPQNLESNR
+552 
-562 QHLYDNDESKTS
+562 NDEPKKSR
-574 KNEES
+574 NEES

-614 FFVFLSGLLIT
+614 LFVFLSGLLIT
-625 LVLLSGYIISRRR
+625 LVLLSGYIISHRR

>member
-1 MLKGHRLDNDKIGYM
+1 M

-28 HFTWKKYHFTWKKY
+28 H
-42 HRWFGLVLSVFMLVF
+42 RWLGLVLSVFMLVF

-63 LNHREVFS
+63 LNHREAFS
-71 GCEVSRRWLP
+71 GCEVSRKWLP

-99 KNQKTASD
+99 KNSGSLAISEGFSD
-107 STEQS
+107 SI
-112 LAVEK
+112 LV
-117 NPSIH
+117 
-122 ANSSESPDSVLAYGC
+122 YGC
-137 AGVFLTDSRL
+137 AGVFLTDYQL
-147 STWQDFNRGLPASID
+147 STWQDFNAGLPKSID
-162 ERNVRHIVKA
+162 ERNVRHLVQA

-201 GNEERIMDV
+201 GNEKRIMDV
-210 ALGKDSMTVVALTRS
+210 ALAKDSMTVVALTRS
-225 YVYKISIFDSC
+225 RLFTIVPFVQYGEIVKI
-236 RLQGKPAM
+236 GKSSSETYRVESKIIPAP
-244 AKFHVGP
+244 KK
-251 ATVVPPP
+251 
-258 SEDYEP
+258 YEP

-307 ILPYGIRRVKKLAAK
+307 ILPYGIRRAKKLAAK

-364 MVPLVLNKLPQAV
+364 MVPLVLSKLPQAV

-388 RAIRWDATQGDWLVS
+388 RAIRWDAVQGDWLVS
-403 TSDGFLRVDEDFSQA
+403 TSEGFLRVDEDFSQA
-418 PKMLATD
+418 PKMLPDD

-431 PMGVTVFESDG
+431 PMGVTVWESDG

-456 WNPVK
+456 WNPV
-461 SAANRTS
+461 NH
-468 AVDPLLALSLKD
+468 SL
-480 SANHPSSQI
+480 NQI

-497 SVETSMIPI
+497 SEETSMIPI

-538 AVDLAKLQENKNLS
+538 AVALC
-552 ANPQNLESNR
+552 
-562 QHLYDNDESKTS
+562 NDEPKTS
-574 KNEES
+574 RNEES

-614 FFVFLSGLLIT
+614 LFVFLSGLLIT
-625 LVLLSGYIISRRR
+625 LVLLSGYIISHRR

>member
-1 MLKGHRLDNDKIGYM
+1 MGIVKIREMMYLCNPKMNVM

-28 HFTWKKYHFTWKKY
+28 H
-42 HRWFGLVLSVFMLVF
+42 RWLGLVLSVFMLVF

-71 GCEVSRRWLP
+71 GCEVSRKWLP
-81 ASYHIKNFNNG
+81 ASYYIKNFNNG

-99 KNQKTASD
+99 KKSAAH
-107 STEQS
+107 S
-112 LAVEK
+112 L
-117 NPSIH
+117 
-122 ANSSESPDSVLAYGC
+122 SSENCDSVLVYGC

-147 STWQDFNRGLPASID
+147 STWQDFNAGLPESID
-162 ERNVRHIVKA
+162 ERNVRHVVKA

-210 ALGKDSMTVVALTRS
+210 ALAKDSMTVVALTRS
-225 YVYKISIFDSC
+225 RVFTIVPFVQYGEIVKI
-236 RLQGKPAM
+236 GKSSSETYRVESKIIPAP
-244 AKFHVGP
+244 KK
-251 ATVVPPP
+251 
-258 SEDYEP
+258 YEP

-307 ILPYGIRRVKKLAAK
+307 ILPYGIRRAKKLAAK

-364 MVPLVLNKLPQAV
+364 MVPLVLSKLPQAV

-388 RAIRWDATQGDWLVS
+388 RAIRWDAVQGDWLVS
-403 TSDGFLRVDEDFSQA
+403 TSEGFLRVDEDFSQA
-418 PKMLATD
+418 PKMLPDD

-431 PMGVTVFESDG
+431 PMGVAVWESDG

-456 WNPVK
+456 WNPV
-461 SAANRTS
+461 NH
-468 AVDPLLALSLKD
+468 SL
-480 SANHPSSQI
+480 NQI

-497 SVETSMIPI
+497 SEETSMIPI

-524 VFDFAK
+524 VFGFAK

-538 AVDLAKLQENKNLS
+538 AVALC
-552 ANPQNLESNR
+552 
-562 QHLYDNDESKTS
+562 NDEPKKSR
-574 KNEES
+574 NEES

-614 FFVFLSGLLIT
+614 LFVFLSGLLIT
-625 LVLLSGYIISRRR
+625 LVLLSGYIISHRR

>member
-1 MLKGHRLDNDKIGYM
+1 MGIVKIREMMYLCNPKMNVM

-28 HFTWKKYHFTWKKY
+28 H
-42 HRWFGLVLSVFMLVF
+42 RRFGLVLSVFMLVF

-71 GCEVSRRWLP
+71 GCEVSRKWLP

-99 KNQKTASD
+99 KKSVAH
-107 STEQS
+107 S
-112 LAVEK
+112 L
-117 NPSIH
+117 
-122 ANSSESPDSVLAYGC
+122 SSENCDSVLVYGC

-147 STWQDFNRGLPASID
+147 STWQDFNAGLPESID
-162 ERNVRHIVKA
+162 ERNVRHVVKA

-177 WCAALRDVYR
+177 WCAALRDGYR

-210 ALGKDSMTVVALTRS
+210 ALAKDSMTVVALTRS
-225 YVYKISIFDSC
+225 RVFTIVPFVQYGEIVKI
-236 RLQGKPAM
+236 GKSSSETYRVESKIIPAP
-244 AKFHVGP
+244 KK
-251 ATVVPPP
+251 
-258 SEDYEP
+258 YEP

-307 ILPYGIRRVKKLAAK
+307 ILPYGIRRAKKLAAK

-364 MVPLVLNKLPQAV
+364 MVPLVLSKLPQAV

-388 RAIRWDATQGDWLVS
+388 RAIRWDAVQGDWLVS
-403 TSDGFLRVDEDFSQA
+403 TSEGFLRVDEDFSQA
-418 PKMLATD
+418 PKMLPDD

-431 PMGVTVFESDG
+431 PMGVTVWESDG

-456 WNPVK
+456 WNPV
-461 SAANRTS
+461 NH
-468 AVDPLLALSLKD
+468 SL
-480 SANHPSSQI
+480 NQI

-497 SVETSMIPI
+497 SEETSMIPI

-538 AVDLAKLQENKNLS
+538 AVALC
-552 ANPQNLESNR
+552 
-562 QHLYDNDESKTS
+562 NDEPKTS
-574 KNEES
+574 RNEES

-614 FFVFLSGLLIT
+614 LFVFLSGLLIT
-625 LVLLSGYIISRRR
+625 LVLLSGYIISHRR

-646 K
+646 R

>member
-1 MLKGHRLDNDKIGYM
+1 MGIVKIREMMYLCNPKMNVM
-16 ARLKYNFTWKKY
+16 ARLKYNFTWKKC
-28 HFTWKKYHFTWKKY
+28 

-63 LNHREVFS
+63 LNHREAFS
-71 GCEVSRRWLP
+71 GCEVSRKWLP

-99 KNQKTASD
+99 KKSAAH
-107 STEQS
+107 S
-112 LAVEK
+112 L
-117 NPSIH
+117 
-122 ANSSESPDSVLAYGC
+122 SSENCDSVLVYGC

-147 STWQDFNRGLPASID
+147 STWQDFNAGLPESID
-162 ERNVRHIVKA
+162 ERNVRHVVKA

-187 YDENSHRWKKVELP
+187 YDENSHRWKKVEMP

-210 ALGKDSMTVVALTRS
+210 ALAKDSMTVVALTRS
-225 YVYKISIFDSC
+225 RVFTIVPFVQYGEIVKI
-236 RLQGKPAM
+236 GKSSSETYRVESKIIPAP
-244 AKFHVGP
+244 KK
-251 ATVVPPP
+251 
-258 SEDYEP
+258 YEP

-307 ILPYGIRRVKKLAAK
+307 ILPYGIRRAKKLAAK

-364 MVPLVLNKLPQAV
+364 MVPLVLSKLPQAV
-377 GEDGNVWQDKL
+377 GEDGNVWQDKF
-388 RAIRWDATQGDWLVS
+388 RAIRWDAVQGDWLVS
-403 TSDGFLRVDEDFSQA
+403 TSEGFLRVDEDFSQA
-418 PKMLATD
+418 PKMLPDD

-431 PMGVTVFESDG
+431 PMGVTVWESDG

-456 WNPVK
+456 WNPV
-461 SAANRTS
+461 NH
-468 AVDPLLALSLKD
+468 SL
-480 SANHPSSQI
+480 NQI

-497 SVETSMIPI
+497 SEETSMIPI

-538 AVDLAKLQENKNLS
+538 AVALC
-552 ANPQNLESNR
+552 
-562 QHLYDNDESKTS
+562 NDEPKTS
-574 KNEES
+574 RNEES

-614 FFVFLSGLLIT
+614 LFVFLSGLLIT
-625 LVLLSGYIISRRR
+625 LVLLSGYIISHRR

>member
-1 MLKGHRLDNDKIGYM
+1 MGIVKIREMMYLCNPKMNVM

-28 HFTWKKYHFTWKKY
+28 H
-42 HRWFGLVLSVFMLVF
+42 RWLGLVLSVFMLVF

-71 GCEVSRRWLP
+71 GCEVSRKWLP
-81 ASYHIKNFNNG
+81 ASYYIKNFNNG

-99 KNQKTASD
+99 KKSAAH
-107 STEQS
+107 S
-112 LAVEK
+112 L
-117 NPSIH
+117 
-122 ANSSESPDSVLAYGC
+122 SSENCDSVLAYGC

-147 STWQDFNRGLPASID
+147 STWQDFNAGLPESID
-162 ERNVRHIVKA
+162 ERNVRHVVKA

-210 ALGKDSMTVVALTRS
+210 ALAKDSMTVVALTRS
-225 YVYKISIFDSC
+225 RVFTIVPFVQYGEIVKI
-236 RLQGKPAM
+236 GKSSSETYRVESKIIPAP
-244 AKFHVGP
+244 KK
-251 ATVVPPP
+251 
-258 SEDYEP
+258 YEP

-307 ILPYGIRRVKKLAAK
+307 ILPYGIRRAKKLAAK

-364 MVPLVLNKLPQAV
+364 MVPLVLSKLPQAV

-388 RAIRWDATQGDWLVS
+388 RAIRWDAVQGDWLVS
-403 TSDGFLRVDEDFSQA
+403 TSEGFLRVDEDFSQA
-418 PKMLATD
+418 PKMLPDD

-431 PMGVTVFESDG
+431 PMGVTVWESGG

-456 WNPVK
+456 WNPV
-461 SAANRTS
+461 NH
-468 AVDPLLALSLKD
+468 SL
-480 SANHPSSQI
+480 NQI

-497 SVETSMIPI
+497 SEETSMIPI

-538 AVDLAKLQENKNLS
+538 AVALC
-552 ANPQNLESNR
+552 
-562 QHLYDNDESKTS
+562 NDEPKTS
-574 KNEES
+574 RNEES

-614 FFVFLSGLLIT
+614 LFVFLSGLLIT
-625 LVLLSGYIISRRR
+625 LVFLSGYIISHRR

>member
-1 MLKGHRLDNDKIGYM
+1 MGIVKIREMMYLCNPKMNVM

-28 HFTWKKYHFTWKKY
+28 H
-42 HRWFGLVLSVFMLVF
+42 RWLGLVLSVFMLVF

-71 GCEVSRRWLP
+71 GCEVSRKWLP

-99 KNQKTASD
+99 KKSAAH
-107 STEQS
+107 S
-112 LAVEK
+112 L
-117 NPSIH
+117 
-122 ANSSESPDSVLAYGC
+122 SSENCDSVLAYGC

-147 STWQDFNRGLPASID
+147 STWQDFNAGLPESID
-162 ERNVRHIVKA
+162 ERNVRHVVKA

-210 ALGKDSMTVVALTRS
+210 ALAKDSMRVVALTRS
-225 YVYKISIFDSC
+225 RVFTIVPFVQYGEIVKI
-236 RLQGKPAM
+236 GKSSSETYRVESKIIPAP
-244 AKFHVGP
+244 KK
-251 ATVVPPP
+251 
-258 SEDYEP
+258 YEP

-307 ILPYGIRRVKKLAAK
+307 ILPYGIRRAKKLAAK

-341 IGYVTIVLTLW
+341 IGYVMIVLTLW

-364 MVPLVLNKLPQAV
+364 MVPLVLSKLPQTV

-388 RAIRWDATQGDWLVS
+388 RAIRWDAVQGDWLVS
-403 TSDGFLRVDEDFSQA
+403 TSEGFLRVDEDFSQA
-418 PKMLATD
+418 PKMLPDD

-431 PMGVTVFESDG
+431 PMGVTVWESDG

-456 WNPVK
+456 WNPV
-461 SAANRTS
+461 NH
-468 AVDPLLALSLKD
+468 SL
-480 SANHPSSQI
+480 NQI

-497 SVETSMIPI
+497 SEETSMIPI

-538 AVDLAKLQENKNLS
+538 AVALC
-552 ANPQNLESNR
+552 
-562 QHLYDNDESKTS
+562 NDEPKTS
-574 KNEES
+574 RNEES

-614 FFVFLSGLLIT
+614 LFVFLSGLLIT
-625 LVLLSGYIISRRR
+625 LVLLSGYIISHRR

>member
-1 MLKGHRLDNDKIGYM
+1 MGIVKIREMMYLCNPKMNVM
-16 ARLKYNFTWKKY
+16 ARLKYN
-28 HFTWKKYHFTWKKY
+28 FTWKKY

-71 GCEVSRRWLP
+71 GCEVSRKWLP
-81 ASYHIKNFNNG
+81 ASYRIKNFNNG

-99 KNQKTASD
+99 KKSAAH
-107 STEQS
+107 S
-112 LAVEK
+112 L
-117 NPSIH
+117 
-122 ANSSESPDSVLAYGC
+122 SSENCDSVLVYGC

-147 STWQDFNRGLPASID
+147 STWQDFNAGLPESID
-162 ERNVRHIVKA
+162 ERNVRHVVKA
-172 KDGSL
+172 KNGSL

-210 ALGKDSMTVVALTRS
+210 ALAKDSMTVVALTRS
-225 YVYKISIFDSC
+225 RVFTIVPFVQYGEIVKI
-236 RLQGKPAM
+236 GKSSSETYRVESKIIPAP
-244 AKFHVGP
+244 KK
-251 ATVVPPP
+251 
-258 SEDYEP
+258 YEP

-307 ILPYGIRRVKKLAAK
+307 ILPYGIRRAKKLAAK

-364 MVPLVLNKLPQAV
+364 MVPLVLSKLPQAV

-388 RAIRWDATQGDWLVS
+388 RAIRWDAVQGDWLVS
-403 TSDGFLRVDEDFSQA
+403 TSEGFLRVDEDFSQA
-418 PKMLATD
+418 PKMLPDD

-431 PMGVTVFESDG
+431 PMGVTVWESDG

-456 WNPVK
+456 WNPV
-461 SAANRTS
+461 NH
-468 AVDPLLALSLKD
+468 SL
-480 SANHPSSQI
+480 NQI

-497 SVETSMIPI
+497 SEETSMIPI

-538 AVDLAKLQENKNLS
+538 AVALC
-552 ANPQNLESNR
+552 
-562 QHLYDNDESKTS
+562 NDEPKTS
-574 KNEES
+574 RNEES

-614 FFVFLSGLLIT
+614 LFVFLSGLLIT
-625 LVLLSGYIISRRR
+625 LVLLSGYIISHRR

-646 K
+646 R

>member
-1 MLKGHRLDNDKIGYM
+1 MGIVKIREMMYLCNPKMNVM
-16 ARLKYNFTWKKY
+16 ARLKYN
-28 HFTWKKYHFTWKKY
+28 FTWKKY

-71 GCEVSRRWLP
+71 GCEVSRKWLP
-81 ASYHIKNFNNG
+81 ASYYIKNFNNG

-99 KNQKTASD
+99 KKSAAH
-107 STEQS
+107 S
-112 LAVEK
+112 L
-117 NPSIH
+117 
-122 ANSSESPDSVLAYGC
+122 SSENCDSVLVYGC

-147 STWQDFNRGLPASID
+147 STWQDFNAGLPESID
-162 ERNVRHIVKA
+162 ERNVRHVVKA

-210 ALGKDSMTVVALTRS
+210 ALAKDSMTVVALTRS
-225 YVYKISIFDSC
+225 RVFTIVPFVQYGEIVKI
-236 RLQGKPAM
+236 GKSSSETYRVESKIIPAP
-244 AKFHVGP
+244 KK
-251 ATVVPPP
+251 
-258 SEDYEP
+258 YEP

-307 ILPYGIRRVKKLAAK
+307 ILPYGIRRAKKLAAK

-364 MVPLVLNKLPQAV
+364 MVPLVLSKLPQAV

-388 RAIRWDATQGDWLVS
+388 RAIRWDAVLGDWLVS
-403 TSDGFLRVDEDFSQA
+403 TSEGFLRVDEDFSQA
-418 PKMLATD
+418 PKMLPDD

-431 PMGVTVFESDG
+431 PMGVTVWESDG

-456 WNPVK
+456 WNPV
-461 SAANRTS
+461 NH
-468 AVDPLLALSLKD
+468 SL
-480 SANHPSSQI
+480 NQI

-497 SVETSMIPI
+497 SEETSMIPI

-538 AVDLAKLQENKNLS
+538 AVALC
-552 ANPQNLESNR
+552 
-562 QHLYDNDESKTS
+562 NDEPKKSR
-574 KNEES
+574 NEES

-614 FFVFLSGLLIT
+614 LFVFLSGLLIT
-625 LVLLSGYIISRRR
+625 LVLLSGYIISHRR

-646 K
+646 R

>member
-1 MLKGHRLDNDKIGYM
+1 MNVM

-28 HFTWKKYHFTWKKY
+28 H
-42 HRWFGLVLSVFMLVF
+42 RWLGLVLSVFMLVF

-71 GCEVSRRWLP
+71 GCEVSRKWLP
-81 ASYHIKNFNNG
+81 ASYYIKNFNNG

-99 KNQKTASD
+99 KKSAAH
-107 STEQS
+107 S
-112 LAVEK
+112 L
-117 NPSIH
+117 
-122 ANSSESPDSVLAYGC
+122 SSENCDSVLVYGC

-147 STWQDFNRGLPASID
+147 STWQDFNAGLPESID
-162 ERNVRHIVKA
+162 ERNVRHVVKA

-210 ALGKDSMTVVALTRS
+210 ALAKDSMTVVALTRS
-225 YVYKISIFDSC
+225 RVFTIVPFVQYGEIVKI
-236 RLQGKPAM
+236 GKSSSETYRVESKIIPAP
-244 AKFHVGP
+244 KK
-251 ATVVPPP
+251 
-258 SEDYEP
+258 YEP

-307 ILPYGIRRVKKLAAK
+307 ILPYGIRRAKKLAAK

-341 IGYVTIVLTLW
+341 MGYVTIVLTLW

-364 MVPLVLNKLPQAV
+364 MVPLVLSKLPQAV

-388 RAIRWDATQGDWLVS
+388 RAIRWDAVQGDWLVS
-403 TSDGFLRVDEDFSQA
+403 TSEGFLRVDEDFSQA
-418 PKMLATD
+418 PKMLPDD

-431 PMGVTVFESDG
+431 PMGVTVWESDG

-456 WNPVK
+456 WNPV
-461 SAANRTS
+461 NH
-468 AVDPLLALSLKD
+468 SL
-480 SANHPSSQI
+480 NQI

-497 SVETSMIPI
+497 SEETSMIPI

-538 AVDLAKLQENKNLS
+538 AVALC
-552 ANPQNLESNR
+552 
-562 QHLYDNDESKTS
+562 NDEPKTS
-574 KNEES
+574 RNEES

-614 FFVFLSGLLIT
+614 LFVFLSGLLIT
-625 LVLLSGYIISRRR
+625 LVLLSGYIISHRR

>member
-1 MLKGHRLDNDKIGYM
+1 MNVM

-28 HFTWKKYHFTWKKY
+28 H
-42 HRWFGLVLSVFMLVF
+42 RWLGLVLSVFMLVF

-71 GCEVSRRWLP
+71 GCEVSRKWLP
-81 ASYHIKNFNNG
+81 ASYYIKNFNNG
-92 VVKGTVV
+92 VVKGTLV
-99 KNQKTASD
+99 KKSAAH
-107 STEQS
+107 S
-112 LAVEK
+112 L
-117 NPSIH
+117 
-122 ANSSESPDSVLAYGC
+122 SSENCDSVLVYGC

-147 STWQDFNRGLPASID
+147 STWQDFNAGLPESID
-162 ERNVRHIVKA
+162 ERNVRHVVKA

-210 ALGKDSMTVVALTRS
+210 ALAKDSMTVVALTRS
-225 YVYKISIFDSC
+225 RVFTIVPFVQYGEIVKI
-236 RLQGKPAM
+236 GKSSSETYRVESKIIPAP
-244 AKFHVGP
+244 KK
-251 ATVVPPP
+251 
-258 SEDYEP
+258 YEP

-307 ILPYGIRRVKKLAAK
+307 ILPYGIRRAKKLAAK

-364 MVPLVLNKLPQAV
+364 MVPLVLSKLPQAV

-388 RAIRWDATQGDWLVS
+388 RAIRWDAVQGDWLVS
-403 TSDGFLRVDEDFSQA
+403 TSEGFLRVDEDFSQA
-418 PKMLATD
+418 PKMLPDD

-431 PMGVTVFESDG
+431 PMGVTVWESDG

-456 WNPVK
+456 WNPV
-461 SAANRTS
+461 NH
-468 AVDPLLALSLKD
+468 SL
-480 SANHPSSQI
+480 NQI

-497 SVETSMIPI
+497 SEETSMIPI

-538 AVDLAKLQENKNLS
+538 AVALC
-552 ANPQNLESNR
+552 
-562 QHLYDNDESKTS
+562 NDEPKTS
-574 KNEES
+574 RNEES

-614 FFVFLSGLLIT
+614 LFVFLSGLLIT
-625 LVLLSGYIISRRR
+625 LVLLSGYIISHRR

>member
-1 MLKGHRLDNDKIGYM
+1 MGIVKIREMMYLCNPKMNVM

-28 HFTWKKYHFTWKKY
+28 H
-42 HRWFGLVLSVFMLVF
+42 RWLGLVLSVFMLVF

-71 GCEVSRRWLP
+71 GCEVSRKWLP
-81 ASYHIKNFNNG
+81 ASYYIKNFNNG
-92 VVKGTVV
+92 VVKGTVM
-99 KNQKTASD
+99 KKSAAH
-107 STEQS
+107 S
-112 LAVEK
+112 L
-117 NPSIH
+117 
-122 ANSSESPDSVLAYGC
+122 SSENCDSVLAYGC

-147 STWQDFNRGLPASID
+147 STWQDFNAGLPESID
-162 ERNVRHIVKA
+162 ERNVRHVVKA
-172 KDGSL
+172 KNGSL

-210 ALGKDSMTVVALTRS
+210 ALAKDSMTVVALTRS
-225 YVYKISIFDSC
+225 RVFTIVPFVQYGEIVKI
-236 RLQGKPAM
+236 GKSSSETYRVESKIIPAP
-244 AKFHVGP
+244 KK
-251 ATVVPPP
+251 
-258 SEDYEP
+258 YEP

-307 ILPYGIRRVKKLAAK
+307 ILPYGIRRAKKLAAK

-364 MVPLVLNKLPQAV
+364 MVPLVLSKLPQAV

-388 RAIRWDATQGDWLVS
+388 RAIRWDAVQGDWLVS
-403 TSDGFLRVDEDFSQA
+403 TSEGFLRVDEDFSQA
-418 PKMLATD
+418 PKMLPDD

-456 WNPVK
+456 WNPV
-461 SAANRTS
+461 NH
-468 AVDPLLALSLKD
+468 SL
-480 SANHPSSQI
+480 NQI

-497 SVETSMIPI
+497 SEETSMIPI

-538 AVDLAKLQENKNLS
+538 AVALC
-552 ANPQNLESNR
+552 
-562 QHLYDNDESKTS
+562 NDEPKTS
-574 KNEES
+574 RNEES

-614 FFVFLSGLLIT
+614 LFVFLSGLLII
-625 LVLLSGYIISRRR
+625 LVLLSGYIISHRR
-638 RKKAQARL
+638 RKKTQARL

>member
-1 MLKGHRLDNDKIGYM
+1 M
-16 ARLKYNFTWKKY
+16 ARLKYN
-28 HFTWKKYHFTWKKY
+28 FTWKKY

-71 GCEVSRRWLP
+71 GCEVSRKWLP

-99 KNQKTASD
+99 KKSAAH
-107 STEQS
+107 S
-112 LAVEK
+112 L
-117 NPSIH
+117 
-122 ANSSESPDSVLAYGC
+122 SSENCDSVLAYGC

-147 STWQDFNRGLPASID
+147 STWQDFNAGLPESID
-162 ERNVRHIVKA
+162 ERNVRHVVKA

-177 WCAALRDVYR
+177 WCAALRDVYC
-187 YDENSHRWKKVELP
+187 YDENARQWKKVELP

-210 ALGKDSMTVVALTRS
+210 ALGKNSIQVVALTRS
-225 YVYKISIFDSC
+225 RIFEITPIASNIDVSESPSSLASSAKGGVSEKSPDIFEKKSGGFSEKVGTFLGKYRVEAKII
-236 RLQGKPAM
+236 PA
-244 AKFHVGP
+244 P
-251 ATVVPPP
+251 
-258 SEDYEP
+258 ENYEP

-307 ILPYGIRRVKKLAAK
+307 ILPYGIRRAKKVKSEERRVKNSLAAK
-322 ARMKRLGKQ
+322 NRMKRLGKQ

-364 MVPLVLNKLPQAV
+364 MVPLVLSKLPQAV

-388 RAIRWDATQGDWLVS
+388 RAIRWDAVQGDWLVS
-403 TSDGFLRVDEDFSQA
+403 TSEGFLRVDEDFSQA
-418 PKMLATD
+418 PKMLPDD

-431 PMGVTVFESDG
+431 PMGVTVWESDG

-456 WNPVK
+456 WNPV
-461 SAANRTS
+461 NH
-468 AVDPLLALSLKD
+468 SL
-480 SANHPSSQI
+480 NQI

-538 AVDLAKLQENKNLS
+538 AVALC
-552 ANPQNLESNR
+552 
-562 QHLYDNDESKTS
+562 NDEPKTS
-574 KNEES
+574 RNEES

-614 FFVFLSGLLIT
+614 LFVFLSGLLIT
-625 LVLLSGYIISRRR
+625 LVLLSGYIISHRR

>member
-1 MLKGHRLDNDKIGYM
+1 MNVM

-28 HFTWKKYHFTWKKY
+28 H
-42 HRWFGLVLSVFMLVF
+42 RWLGLVLSVFMLVF

-71 GCEVSRRWLP
+71 GCEVSRKWLP
-81 ASYHIKNFNNG
+81 ASYYIKNFNNG

-99 KNQKTASD
+99 KKSAAH
-107 STEQS
+107 S
-112 LAVEK
+112 L
-117 NPSIH
+117 
-122 ANSSESPDSVLAYGC
+122 SSENCDSVLVYGC

-147 STWQDFNRGLPASID
+147 STWQDFNAGLPESID
-162 ERNVRHIVKA
+162 ERNVRHVVKA

-187 YDENSHRWKKVELP
+187 YDENSHRWKKVELH

-210 ALGKDSMTVVALTRS
+210 ALAKDSMTVVALTRS
-225 YVYKISIFDSC
+225 RVFTIVPFVQYGEIVKI
-236 RLQGKPAM
+236 GKSSSETYRVESKIIPAP
-244 AKFHVGP
+244 KK
-251 ATVVPPP
+251 
-258 SEDYEP
+258 YEP

-307 ILPYGIRRVKKLAAK
+307 ILPYGIRRAKKLAAK

-364 MVPLVLNKLPQAV
+364 MVPLVLSKLPQAV

-388 RAIRWDATQGDWLVS
+388 RAIRWDAVQGDWLVS
-403 TSDGFLRVDEDFSQA
+403 TSEGFLRVDEDFSQA
-418 PKMLATD
+418 PKMLPDD

-431 PMGVTVFESDG
+431 PMGVTVWESDG

-456 WNPVK
+456 WNPV
-461 SAANRTS
+461 NH
-468 AVDPLLALSLKD
+468 SL
-480 SANHPSSQI
+480 NQI

-497 SVETSMIPI
+497 SEETSMIPI

-538 AVDLAKLQENKNLS
+538 AVALC
-552 ANPQNLESNR
+552 
-562 QHLYDNDESKTS
+562 NDEPKKSR
-574 KNEES
+574 NEES

-614 FFVFLSGLLIT
+614 LFVFLSGLLIT
-625 LVLLSGYIISRRR
+625 LVFLSGYIISHRR

>member
-1 MLKGHRLDNDKIGYM
+1 M

-28 HFTWKKYHFTWKKY
+28 H
-42 HRWFGLVLSVFMLVF
+42 RWLGLVLSVFMLVF

-71 GCEVSRRWLP
+71 GCEVSRKWLP
-81 ASYHIKNFNNG
+81 ASYYIKNFNNG

-99 KNQKTASD
+99 KKSAAH
-107 STEQS
+107 S
-112 LAVEK
+112 L
-117 NPSIH
+117 
-122 ANSSESPDSVLAYGC
+122 SSENCDSVLAYGC

-147 STWQDFNRGLPASID
+147 STWQDFNAGLPESID
-162 ERNVRHIVKA
+162 ERNVRHVVKA

-187 YDENSHRWKKVELP
+187 YDENSHRWKKVELL

-210 ALGKDSMTVVALTRS
+210 ALAKDSMTVVALTRS
-225 YVYKISIFDSC
+225 RVFTIVPFVQYGEIVKI
-236 RLQGKPAM
+236 GKSSSETYRVESKIIPAP
-244 AKFHVGP
+244 KK
-251 ATVVPPP
+251 
-258 SEDYEP
+258 YEP

-307 ILPYGIRRVKKLAAK
+307 ILPYGIRRAKKLAAK

-364 MVPLVLNKLPQAV
+364 MVPLVLSKLPQAV

-388 RAIRWDATQGDWLVS
+388 RAIRWDAVQGDWLVS
-403 TSDGFLRVDEDFSQA
+403 TSEGFLRVDEDFSQA
-418 PKMLATD
+418 PKMLPDD

-431 PMGVTVFESDG
+431 PMGVTVWESDG

-456 WNPVK
+456 WNPV
-461 SAANRTS
+461 NH
-468 AVDPLLALSLKD
+468 SL
-480 SANHPSSQI
+480 NQI

-497 SVETSMIPI
+497 SEETSMIPI

-538 AVDLAKLQENKNLS
+538 AVALC
-552 ANPQNLESNR
+552 
-562 QHLYDNDESKTS
+562 NDEPKKSR
-574 KNEES
+574 NEES

-614 FFVFLSGLLIT
+614 LFVFLSGLLIT
-625 LVLLSGYIISRRR
+625 LVLLSGYIISHRR

>member
-1 MLKGHRLDNDKIGYM
+1 MGIVKIREMMYLCNPKMNVM

-28 HFTWKKYHFTWKKY
+28 H
-42 HRWFGLVLSVFMLVF
+42 RWLGLVLSVFMLVF

-71 GCEVSRRWLP
+71 DCEVSRKWLP

-99 KNQKTASD
+99 KKSAAH
-107 STEQS
+107 S
-112 LAVEK
+112 L
-117 NPSIH
+117 
-122 ANSSESPDSVLAYGC
+122 SSENCDSVLAYGC

-147 STWQDFNRGLPASID
+147 STWQDFNAGLPESID
-162 ERNVRHIVKA
+162 ERNVRHVVKA
-172 KDGSL
+172 KNGSL

-210 ALGKDSMTVVALTRS
+210 ALAKDSMTVVALTRS
-225 YVYKISIFDSC
+225 RLFTIVPFVQYGEIVKIGKSSSETC
-236 RLQGKPAM
+236 RVESKIIPAP
-244 AKFHVGP
+244 KK
-251 ATVVPPP
+251 
-258 SEDYEP
+258 YEP

-307 ILPYGIRRVKKLAAK
+307 ILPYGIRRAKKLAAK

-364 MVPLVLNKLPQAV
+364 MVPLVLSKLPQTV

-388 RAIRWDATQGDWLVS
+388 RAIRWDAVQGDWLVS
-403 TSDGFLRVDEDFSQA
+403 TSEGFLRVDEDFSQA
-418 PKMLATD
+418 PKMLPDD

-431 PMGVTVFESDG
+431 PMGVTVWESDG
-442 KGGWIVGSFRGIYR
+442 NGGWIVGSFRGIYR
-456 WNPVK
+456 WNPV
-461 SAANRTS
+461 NH
-468 AVDPLLALSLKD
+468 SL
-480 SANHPSSQI
+480 NQI

-497 SVETSMIPI
+497 SEETSMIPI

-538 AVDLAKLQENKNLS
+538 AVALC
-552 ANPQNLESNR
+552 
-562 QHLYDNDESKTS
+562 NDEPKTS
-574 KNEES
+574 RNEES

-614 FFVFLSGLLIT
+614 LFVFLSGLLIT
-625 LVLLSGYIISRRR
+625 LVLLSGYIISHRR

>member
-1 MLKGHRLDNDKIGYM
+1 MGIVKIREMMYLCNPKMNVM

-28 HFTWKKYHFTWKKY
+28 H
-42 HRWFGLVLSVFMLVF
+42 RWLGLVLSVFMLVF
-57 CVSGII
+57 SVSGII

-71 GCEVSRRWLP
+71 GCEVSRKWLP

-99 KNQKTASD
+99 KKSAAH
-107 STEQS
+107 S
-112 LAVEK
+112 L
-117 NPSIH
+117 
-122 ANSSESPDSVLAYGC
+122 SSENCDSVLAYGC

-147 STWQDFNRGLPASID
+147 STWQDFNAGLPESID
-162 ERNVRHIVKA
+162 ERNVRHVVKA

-210 ALGKDSMTVVALTRS
+210 ALAKDSMTVVALTRS
-225 YVYKISIFDSC
+225 RVFTIVPFVQYGEIGKI
-236 RLQGKPAM
+236 GKSSSETYRVESKIIPAP
-244 AKFHVGP
+244 KK
-251 ATVVPPP
+251 
-258 SEDYEP
+258 YEP

-307 ILPYGIRRVKKLAAK
+307 ILPYGIRRAKKLAAK

-364 MVPLVLNKLPQAV
+364 MVPLVLSKLPQTV

-388 RAIRWDATQGDWLVS
+388 RAIRWDAVQGDWLVS
-403 TSDGFLRVDEDFSQA
+403 TSEGFLRVDEDFSQA
-418 PKMLATD
+418 PKMLPDD

-431 PMGVTVFESDG
+431 PMGVTVWESDG

-456 WNPVK
+456 WNPV
-461 SAANRTS
+461 NH
-468 AVDPLLALSLKD
+468 SL
-480 SANHPSSQI
+480 NQI

-497 SVETSMIPI
+497 SEETSMIPI

-538 AVDLAKLQENKNLS
+538 AVALC
-552 ANPQNLESNR
+552 
-562 QHLYDNDESKTS
+562 NDEPKKSR
-574 KNEES
+574 NEES

-614 FFVFLSGLLIT
+614 LFVFLSGLLIT
-625 LVLLSGYIISRRR
+625 LVLLSGYIISHRR

>member
-1 MLKGHRLDNDKIGYM
+1 MGIVKIREMMYLCNPKMNVM
-16 ARLKYNFTWKKY
+16 ARLKYNFTWKKC
-28 HFTWKKYHFTWKKY
+28 

-63 LNHREVFS
+63 LNHREAFS
-71 GCEVSRRWLP
+71 GCEVSRKWLP

-99 KNQKTASD
+99 KNSGSLAISEGFSD
-107 STEQS
+107 SI
-112 LAVEK
+112 LV
-117 NPSIH
+117 
-122 ANSSESPDSVLAYGC
+122 YGC
-137 AGVFLTDSRL
+137 AGVFLTDYQL
-147 STWQDFNRGLPASID
+147 STWQDFNAGLPKSID
-162 ERNVRHIVKA
+162 ERNVRHLVQA
-172 KDGSL
+172 RDGSL
-177 WCAALRDVYR
+177 WCAALRDVYC
-187 YDENSHRWKKVELP
+187 YDENAHRWKKVELP

-210 ALGKDSMTVVALTRS
+210 ALAKDSMTVVALTRS
-225 YVYKISIFDSC
+225 RVFTIVPFAQYGEIVKI
-236 RLQGKPAM
+236 GKSSSETYRVESKIIPAP
-244 AKFHVGP
+244 KK
-251 ATVVPPP
+251 
-258 SEDYEP
+258 YEP

-307 ILPYGIRRVKKLAAK
+307 ILPYGIRRAKKLAAK

-364 MVPLVLNKLPQAV
+364 MVPLVLSKLPQAV

-388 RAIRWDATQGDWLVS
+388 RAIRWDAVQGDWLVS
-403 TSDGFLRVDEDFSQA
+403 TSEGFLRVDEDFSQA
-418 PKMLATD
+418 PKMLPDD

-431 PMGVTVFESDG
+431 PMGVTVWESDG

-456 WNPVK
+456 WNPV
-461 SAANRTS
+461 NH
-468 AVDPLLALSLKD
+468 SL
-480 SANHPSSQI
+480 NQI

-497 SVETSMIPI
+497 SEETSMIPI

-538 AVDLAKLQENKNLS
+538 AVALC
-552 ANPQNLESNR
+552 
-562 QHLYDNDESKTS
+562 NDEPKKSR
-574 KNEES
+574 NEES

-614 FFVFLSGLLIT
+614 LFVFLSGLLIT
-625 LVLLSGYIISRRR
+625 LVLLSGYIISHRR